1 MTTNKEQKP
10 ALRAPK
16 WLRVSFS
23 ILESISPILTYRI
36 ASFLFFTPIRFKAPK
51 LELEYLSAAKTL
63 TIPYKNNKI
72 QIYEWGKS
80 NKAVLLIHGWAGRA
94 TQVAHLAKPLIKA
107 GYKVYS
113 FDAPAHGN
121 SNGRHTHFLEF
132 SEIILELK
140 KRFPEIE
147 SIIGHSM
154 GGSACVHAITQGFKP
169 KKCITISA
177 PASVDWVL
185 KSYCEQINV
194 SDKVIKNIKAHLENK
209 FAQQFEDLSL
219 RTMVKEINTPGLI
232 IHCQDDVDTPAESA
246 KQIHANWKKSTLVL
260 TKNLGHR
267 RILKNKEVAQSIID
281 FLKS

>member
-1 MTTNKEQKP
+1 LTTKKEQKP

-16 WLRVSFS
+16 WLRTSFT
-23 ILESISPILTYRI
+23 ILEKLSPFITSRI

-51 LELEYLSAAKTL
+51 LEQEYLNTAKTI
-63 TIPYKNNKI
+63 TISYKNNKVKV
-72 QIYEWGKS
+72 YEWGDGE
-80 NKAVLLIHGWAGRA
+80 KAILLVHGWAGRA
-94 TQVAHLAKPLIKA
+94 TQVAHLAEPLINA

-132 SEIILELK
+132 SELIIELK
-140 KRFPEIE
+140 TRFPDIE

-154 GGSACVHAITQGFKP
+154 GGSACVHAITKGFNP
-169 KKCITISA
+169 KKCITIGA

-194 SDKVIKNIKAHLENK
+194 SDKVIKIIKAHLENK

-232 IHCQDDVDTPAESA
+232 IHCEDDEDAPVESA
-246 KQIHANWKKSTLVL
+246 KQIHANWKNSTLVL
-260 TKNLGHR
+260 TQNLGHR
-267 RILKNKEVAQSIID
+267 RILKNKEVAETIID